1 MAGETS
7 TQADKERWQAEDA
20 QAAVRPGVT
29 FDSISGEKIK
39 GLYTPDE
46 LATFDPD
53 EQVGYP
59 GQFPFTR
66 GVHAN
71 MYRGRL
77 WTMRQFAGFGTAEDT
92 NQRYRF
98 LFSKGQRDLSV
109 AFDLPTLMG
118 VDSDDPRAIGEVGR
132 LGVAVDTVDDME
144 RIFEG
149 IDLNQASTSMTINAP
164 AAIVLAMYLVVAE
177 RQGVP
182 WDRIRGTCQ
191 NDILKEFHAQ
201 NEFVFPPKESVRLV
215 VDTIEFCSQHVP
227 RFNPVSISG
236 YHIREAGANAIEE
249 LAFTLADG
257 FEYIEQSLA
266 RGLPI
271 DAFAP
276 RLSFFFIAHNDFFEE
291 IAKFRAARRIWA
303 RRLRDRYGAQS
314 EASLKLRFHAQTSG
328 AALQAQQPHVNLM
341 RVAYQAM
348 AAVLGGCQSLHTNS
362 MDETLALPSE
372 HAVTLALRTQQVLAY
387 ETGVVNT
394 VDPLGGSYFIESLT
408 DRIEAAAEEIFDQID
423 RLGGVMKAIE
433 TGFFRRVIADS
444 AYRYQREVDDKQR
457 IIVGVNDFI
466 DDSHPSVDILKVDL
480 ETERM
485 QVARLKERKASR
497 DPAELA
503 AALDAVKQAAAGG
516 RNVMPPLMDA
526 VRRRASVGELTNTL
540 AEVFGRYPGVPGG

>member
-1 MAGETS
+1 VAGKTS
-7 TQADKERWQAEDA
+7 TDA
-20 QAAVRPGVT
+20 QERFEKEFDEAAVRPNIT

-39 GLYTPDE
+39 GLYTWEDTAE
-46 LATFDPD
+46 FDA
-53 EQVGYP
+53 EEKLGYP

-66 GVHAN
+66 GVHPN
-71 MYRGRL
+71 LYRGKL

-92 NQRYRF
+92 NNRYRF

-118 VDSDDPRAIGEVGR
+118 LDSDDPRSIGEVGR

-149 IDLNQASTSMTINAP
+149 IDLNQVSTSMTINAP
-164 AAIVLAMYLVVAE
+164 AAIVLAFYLVAAE

-182 WDRIRGTCQ
+182 WERVRGTCQ

-201 NEFVFPPKESVRLV
+201 NEFVFPPRESVRLV
-215 VDTIEFCSQHVP
+215 VDTIEFCAKHVP
-227 RFNPVSISG
+227 KFNPVSISG

-257 FEYIEQSLA
+257 FEYVEQSLA
-266 RGLPI
+266 RGLSI
-271 DAFAP
+271 DDFAH

-291 IAKFRAARRIWA
+291 IAKYRAARRIWA
-303 RRLRDRYGAQS
+303 KRLRDRYGAKS
-314 EASLKLRFHAQTSG
+314 EASMKLRFHAQTSG

-372 HAVTLALRTQQVLAY
+372 HAVTLALRTQQVLAF
-387 ETGVVNT
+387 ETGVANT

-408 DRIEAAAEEIFDQID
+408 DRMEEAAEEIFEHID
-423 RLGGVMKAIE
+423 ELGGVMKAIE
-433 TGFFRRVIADS
+433 TGYFRRVIADS
-444 AYRYQREVDDKQR
+444 AYRYQREVDRKER
-457 IIVGVNDFI
+457 IIVGVNDFV
-466 DDSHPSVDILKVDL
+466 DDQAQPVDLLKIDL
-480 ETERM
+480 ETERL
-485 QVARLKERKASR
+485 QVARLKDRKANR
-497 DPAELA
+497 DQAKVSATLA
-503 AALDAVKQAAAGG
+503 KIKQVARTDENLMPTLLDAARAG
-516 RNVMPPLMDA
+516 V
-526 VRRRASVGELTNTL
+526 SVGEVVTAL
-540 AEVFGRYPGVPGG
+540 AEAFGRYPGVPGG

>member
-1 MAGETS
+1 
-7 TQADKERWQAEDA
+7 
-20 QAAVRPGVT
+20 
-29 FDSISGEKIK
+29 
-39 GLYTPDE
+39 
-46 LATFDPD
+46 
-53 EQVGYP
+53 
-59 GQFPFTR
+59 
-66 GVHAN
+66 
-71 MYRGRL
+71 
-77 WTMRQFAGFGTAEDT
+77 
-92 NQRYRF
+92 
-98 LFSKGQRDLSV
+98 
-109 AFDLPTLMG
+109 
-118 VDSDDPRAIGEVGR
+118 
-132 LGVAVDTVDDME
+132 ME
-144 RIFEG
+144 RIFED